1 MYCPVCESTDIEK
14 QRLNVPLLNLGDGCP
29 FLVSNVYYICN
40 ECGTTW
46 ERNREDH
53 VRALNF
59 NPDEAIDE
67 DGYPVSE
74 EDFMFEDELGEEML

>member
-1 MYCPVCESTDIEK
+1 MHCPVCESTDIERQK
-14 QRLNVPLLNLGDGCP
+14 LKGPLLNLGDSRP

-46 ERNREDH
+46 ENNREDH

-59 NPDEAIDE
+59 NSDEMADD
-67 DGYPVSE
+67 DGYPISA
-74 EDFMFEDELGEEML
+74 EDYLFEQD